1 MQRTIRSCA
10 WQCDKQGT
18 DVHKSSGVGCSVSM
32 GRSLGDGSLPLRGA
46 LSSFGS
52 LVKNWL
58 GKDQYGTDS
67 LGREL
72 GACECQHENDKRDN
86 RAQHYQSY
94 IDPSPT
100 SFSLA
105 SQKN

>member
-1 MQRTIRSCA
+1 
-10 WQCDKQGT
+10 
-18 DVHKSSGVGCSVSM
+18 M

-67 LGREL
+67 LRRYYRSCRL
-72 GACECQHENDKRDN
+72 V
-86 RAQHYQSY
+86 
-94 IDPSPT
+94 
-100 SFSLA
+100 LA
-105 SQKN
+105 LAGSKLARQTLMLIPGLIAAALLLALWFFLRSA